1 MLGIVEGN
9 AMTTANARL
18 SVLTRHDRDKLK
30 AAISAAPV
38 RPFLVTLDQSCGSGA
53 ELNIHAAR
61 EAVSRAV
68 NTSPHRMGRDISRQ
82 ISGLGLDVCVKV
94 KFYGRNALDKSRSL
108 EQFFVK
114 FERGERIYDPTG
126 VFDEAERLV
135 NFARGLRRQ
144 LAEGL
149 KGLYWSSRW
158 RTTYVV
164 LNEEAFVEGYCLSR
178 EKLAAAERTVVDA
191 YEASAGQRRV
201 DSVDGVP
208 NDSLNRFEAAAS
220 HNVRLCFNTPA
231 MPVVPIDEAS
241 IPYKRASWE
250 IIPRV
255 LRLLDL
261 RTLSRVPLLTV
272 LFGMGSAGMALAKV
286 PGLESPLTQQAGV
299 DATKSIVAVSASD
312 AKGSVEDPLNG
323 AASLPSDVGDLFP
336 GGPGLHLLWR
346 DPVHGAVGQGLA
358 SQRAPAGTQ
367 ISQPQTNPL
376 VGSDRLIGRDQFHE
390 VAKSGATFC
399 GPAGTADEGKLDLKW
414 VADGEARHT
423 GGSGRPGSSAS
434 PMLQPGIAAL
444 LGLSKLTRS
453 DPTDQAY
460 ATVLE
465 DLRFHFGFARSL
477 QVEAHSSALLHQNL
491 DSSDQ
496 EALTADNQM
505 EARKRPRGSSA

>member
-1 MLGIVEGN
+1 M
-9 AMTTANARL
+9 ATANARL
-18 SVLTRHDRDKLK
+18 SVLTRYDRDKLK
-30 AAISAAPV
+30 AAISAGPV
-38 RPFLVTLDQSCGSGA
+38 RPFLVTLDQSSVSGA

-61 EAVSRAV
+61 GGVSRAV
-68 NTSPHRMGRDISRQ
+68 NTSPRLMGRDLSRQ
-82 ISGLGLDVCVKV
+82 ISALGLDVSVKV

-178 EKLAAAERTVVDA
+178 EKLSAAERTVVKA

-201 DSVDGVP
+201 DSVDEVS

-220 HNVRLCFNTPA
+220 HNVRLCFNPPA
-231 MPVVPIDEAS
+231 MPVVPIDESS
-241 IPYKRASWE
+241 IPHKRASWQ

-286 PGLESPLTQQAGV
+286 PGIESTLTQQAV
-299 DATKSIVAVSASD
+299 DASKPMVAVSASD
-312 AKGSVEDPLNG
+312 AKGNVEDPLNG
-323 AASLPSDVGDLFP
+323 PALLPSDVSDLFP

-346 DPVHGAVGQGLA
+346 DPIHGAVGRGFA
-358 SQRAPAGTQ
+358 SQRVPAGTQ
-367 ISQPQTNPL
+367 ISQPPTNPL
-376 VGSDRLIGRDQFHE
+376 VGSDRLIGRDHFHK

-399 GPAGTADEGKLDLKW
+399 GPAGTTEEDKLDLKW
-414 VADGEARHT
+414 EADGEALHAGRST
-423 GGSGRPGSSAS
+423 GRLGSSAF
-434 PMLQPGIAAL
+434 PIMQPGIAAL

-453 DPTDQAY
+453 DSTDQAY

-477 QVEAHSSALLHQNL
+477 QVEAHSSALLHRNL

-496 EALTADNQM
+496 EALMADNQL
-505 EARKRPRGSSA
+505 EAQKRPRGSSA